1 MFLPTLLTTIYLNC
15 VKLDFLEFEQS
26 EGQINSQTNQ
36 CKLVSNGRAII
47 QVFFNTSPLTSPR
60 NKRRK
65 AIFTSNIMHIIF
77 DSIPVTYLLFG
88 SDNPAS
94 LPVHLSES
102 ILHFCSKPFCQ
113 LATMTSFSANNGPG
127 VNRAY

>member
-1 MFLPTLLTTIYLNC
+1 M
-15 VKLDFLEFEQS
+15 KLVVD
-26 EGQINSQTNQ
+26 Q
-36 CKLVSNGRAII
+36 CKLAGNGRAII
-47 QVFFNTSPLTSPR
+47 QVLFNTSPR

-94 LPVHLSES
+94 LPVHLS
-102 ILHFCSKPFCQ
+102 
-113 LATMTSFSANNGPG
+113 TSA
-127 VNRAY
+127 